1 MRSQQA
7 AAMRRIRHQL
17 KTVDQTFELSPP
29 MSQLVPVQPVRARR
43 VRRIRNNG
51 NYRVRNLHWQE
62 SSWADT
68 ALSVILVLMGAGVAI
83 LAWVTLP

>member
-1 MRSQQA
+1 MRNQQV

-17 KTVDQTFELSPP
+17 EMVDQTFELSPP
-29 MSQLVPVQPVRARR
+29 MSQMVPTQPVRARR

-62 SSWADT
+62 SSWVDT
-68 ALSVILVLMGAGVAI
+68 ALSVILVLTGAVVAI